1 MRSSSGSMDD
11 LFPVVTPA
19 LAVVAAI
26 GSGRLDMTH
35 AALHEGAVMA
45 TPQLASV
52 CGILA
57 KLAR

>member
-1 MRSSSGSMDD
+1 MDD